1 MGLAATVCLWL
12 AGGLQA
18 SLAPR
23 LGLGQVAPNFV
34 VIVLGSVAIL
44 SSRRAGTVSG
54 FFAGLI
60 EGGLAGANLTQY
72 VISRS
77 VAGFLSGWL
86 TAWEFDA
93 TVVVAFFAVAACTL
107 EAQLLLM
114 FMAPPPRILA
124 FLLATIGSA
133 IYNGVLAM
141 PLFAL
146 LKRVVQ

>member
-1 MGLAATVCLWL
+1 MAALCLWL
-12 AGGLQA
+12 AGGFQA

-23 LGLGQVAPNFV
+23 LAIAQVAPDFV
-34 VIVLGSVAIL
+34 LIVLGSVSIL

-54 FFAGLI
+54 FFGGLI

-77 VAGFLSGWL
+77 LAGFLTGWL
-86 TAWEFDA
+86 TAWEFEA
-93 TVVVAFFAVAACTL
+93 TVIVAFFAVVACTL
-107 EAQLLLM
+107 EAQLLLL
-114 FMAPPPRILA
+114 FLAPPTRIFA

-146 LKRVVQ
+146 LKRIVQ